1 MGSANQLRFFSSKL
15 STTQRNYSACELEA
29 WAIVAASRKY
39 LDEAEKVVFL
49 SDHNSLQWMRR
60 QRDARGKFARWIM
73 EVESEL

>member
-1 MGSANQLRFFSSKL
+1 MEQGGKRKPIAFFSSKL

-29 WAIVAASRKY
+29 WAIVAASRRLRKY

-60 QRDARGKFARWIM
+60 QRDGRGN
-73 EVESEL
+73 SLDG